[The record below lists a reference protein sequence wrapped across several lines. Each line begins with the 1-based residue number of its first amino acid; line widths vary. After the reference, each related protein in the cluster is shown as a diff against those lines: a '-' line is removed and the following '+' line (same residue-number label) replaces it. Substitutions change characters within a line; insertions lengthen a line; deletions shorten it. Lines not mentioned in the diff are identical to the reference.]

1 MDNNRQLPDPGRNH
15 PPSRLMASSN
25 SPQTR
30 PIAPYQQPSLPSIRQ
45 LHPYLPPS
53 GMAQHLPPSDSSA
66 YTYPL
71 PSPYSGPS
79 GSTEIP
85 PPSSQHALYSRS
97 EMMDS
102 EPEGEV
108 EQQGPA
114 KKKRRRQAL
123 SCNECK
129 RRKIKCDRAQ
139 PCGPC
144 TRRGEQSKCQWR
156 TLEPV
161 DKYVSRAEYDD
172 LKARSKAEY
181 DELKARLDHLESVVS
196 RIFPLAGGPAN
207 VPMYSVAPDIS
218 GASSSENVTS
228 YHSGH
233 SSAGQVLYPGNVPP
247 SSSFTQDPAKS
258 QSYAGSSSPHI
269 AGMSHGPSISSSSN
283 IQSVPQSAGPSHL
296 RHPSDA
302 KSPTIVRQSPL
313 SLASI
318 TSPYNADPQSKNF
331 HAQTLRILGER
342 LRPAPKS
349 WKGPVELLCDIL
361 KQWNMLR
368 RPARPTSQW
377 KAHQCHQ
384 DTTYHHHPDV
394 MVILP

>member
-1 MDNNRQLPDPGRNH
+1 MDTNRQLPDPASHH
-15 PPSRLMASSN
+15 PPPPRLMA

-53 GMAQHLPPSDSSA
+53 GMAQHLPPSDPST

-71 PSPYSGPS
+71 QNPYSGPS
-79 GSTEIP
+79 GSSEMQQP
-85 PPSSQHALYSRS
+85 HSQHALYGRS
-97 EMMDS
+97 EMIDS
-102 EPEGEV
+102 EPEGEI

-161 DKYVSRAEYDD
+161 DKYVTRTEYEE
-172 LKARSKAEY
+172 LKNRSKAEY
-181 DELKARLDHLESVVS
+181 DELKSRLDHLESVVA
-196 RIFPLAGGPAN
+196 RLFPPPGGPAN
-207 VPMYSVAPDIS
+207 VPMYSITADIS
-218 GASSSENVTS
+218 GASSSDNVTS
-228 YHSGH
+228 YHSTH
-233 SSAGQVLYPGNVPP
+233 SSAGQALYVAS

-269 AGMSHGPSISSSSN
+269 AGSGISHGPSIPSSSSN
-283 IQSVPQSAGPSHL
+283 TQSVAQSAGPSHL
-296 RHPSDA
+296 RHPSDV

-318 TSPYNADPQSKNF
+318 TSPYNADTQPKNF
-331 HAQTLRILGER
+331 HAQTFRILGER
-342 LRPAPKS
+342 LRPVRKS
-349 WKGPVELLCDIL
+349 WKGPVELLCGIL
-361 KQWNMLR
+361 KRWNMLR
-368 RPARPTSQW
+368 CPAQQALQW
-377 KAHQCHQ
+377 KARQCHQ
-384 DTTYHHHPDV
+384 GHTIYRHRDV

>member
-1 MDNNRQLPDPGRNH
+1 M
-15 PPSRLMASSN
+15 
-25 SPQTR
+25 
-30 PIAPYQQPSLPSIRQ
+30 
-45 LHPYLPPS
+45 
-53 GMAQHLPPSDSSA
+53 
-66 YTYPL
+66 
-71 PSPYSGPS
+71 
-79 GSTEIP
+79 
-85 PPSSQHALYSRS
+85 
-97 EMMDS
+97 
-102 EPEGEV
+102 

-161 DKYVSRAEYDD
+161 DKYVSRAEYDE

-181 DELKARLDHLESVVS
+181 DELKARLDQLESMVS
-196 RIFPLAGGPAN
+196 RLFPPPGGPVN
-207 VPMYSVAPDIS
+207 VPMYSIPPDIS

-233 SSAGQVLYPGNVPP
+233 SSAGQVLYPPNVPP

-258 QSYAGSSSPHI
+258 QSYTGSSSSHI

-283 IQSVPQSAGPSHL
+283 TQSLPQSAGPSHL
-296 RHPSDA
+296 RHPSDT

-318 TSPYNADPQSKNF
+318 TSPYNADSQPKNF

-349 WKGPVELLCDIL
+349 WKGPVELLSGIL
-361 KQWNMLR
+361 KQWNTPQAQR
-368 RPARPTSQW
+368 A
-377 KAHQCHQ
+377 
-384 DTTYHHHPDV
+384 
-394 MVILP
+394 

>member
-1 MDNNRQLPDPGRNH
+1 
-15 PPSRLMASSN
+15 MATSN

-53 GMAQHLPPSDSSA
+53 GMAQHLPPADPSA

-71 PSPYSGPS
+71 QSPYSGPS
-79 GSTEIP
+79 GSSEIQQQP
-85 PPSSQHALYSRS
+85 SQHTLYGRS

-102 EPEGEV
+102 EPEGEI

-161 DKYVSRAEYDD
+161 DKYVSRTEYEDF
-172 LKARSKAEY
+172 KTRSKAEY
-181 DELKARLDHLESVVS
+181 DELKARLDHLESVVA
-196 RIFPLAGGPAN
+196 RIFPQTAGPAN
-207 VPMYSVAPDIS
+207 VPMYSIPTDIS
-218 GASSSENVTS
+218 GASSSDNVTS
-228 YHSGH
+228 YHSTH
-233 SSAGQVLYPGNVPP
+233 SSAGQTLYVPP

-269 AGMSHGPSISSSSN
+269 AGSGIGHGPSISSSN
-283 IQSVPQSAGPSHL
+283 TQSVSQSAGPSHL

-318 TSPYNADPQSKNF
+318 TSPYNADSQPKNF
-331 HAQTLRILGER
+331 HAQTFRILGER
-342 LRPAPKS
+342 LRLVKS
-349 WKGPVELLCDIL
+349 WKGPVDLLCGIL
-361 KQWNMLR
+361 KRWNTLR
-368 RPARPTSQW
+368 CPVQQVCRW
-377 KAHQCHQ
+377 KARQCRQGHII
-384 DTTYHHHPDV
+384 YRHRDV

>member
-1 MDNNRQLPDPGRNH
+1 
-15 PPSRLMASSN
+15 
-25 SPQTR
+25 
-30 PIAPYQQPSLPSIRQ
+30 
-45 LHPYLPPS
+45 
-53 GMAQHLPPSDSSA
+53 
-66 YTYPL
+66 
-71 PSPYSGPS
+71 
-79 GSTEIP
+79 
-85 PPSSQHALYSRS
+85 
-97 EMMDS
+97 MMDS
-102 EPEGEV
+102 EPEGEI

-161 DKYVSRAEYDD
+161 DKYVSRTEYEDF
-172 LKARSKAEY
+172 KTRSKAEY
-181 DELKARLDHLESVVS
+181 DELKARLDHLESVVA
-196 RIFPLAGGPAN
+196 RIFPPPTGPAN
-207 VPMYSVAPDIS
+207 VPMYSIPADIS
-218 GASSSENVTS
+218 GASSSDNVTS
-228 YHSGH
+228 YHSTH
-233 SSAGQVLYPGNVPP
+233 SSAGHTLYVPP

-269 AGMSHGPSISSSSN
+269 AGSGIGHGPSISSSN
-283 IQSVPQSAGPSHL
+283 TQSVSQSAGPSHL

-318 TSPYNADPQSKNF
+318 TSPYNADSQPKNF
-331 HAQTLRILGER
+331 HAQTFRILGER
-342 LRPAPKS
+342 LRLVKS
-349 WKGPVELLCDIL
+349 WKGPVDLLCGIL
-361 KQWNMLR
+361 RRWNMLR
-368 RPARPTSQW
+368 CPAQQVLRW
-377 KAHQCHQ
+377 KARQCRQGH
-384 DTTYHHHPDV
+384 TIYRHRDV

>member
-1 MDNNRQLPDPGRNH
+1 MDANRQLPDPASHH
-15 PPSRLMASSN
+15 PPPPRLMA

-53 GMAQHLPPSDSSA
+53 GMAQHMPPSDPST

-79 GSTEIP
+79 GSSEIQQP
-85 PPSSQHALYSRS
+85 PSQHALYGRS
-97 EMMDS
+97 EMIDS
-102 EPEGEV
+102 EPEGEI

-161 DKYVSRAEYDD
+161 DKYVTRTEYEE
-172 LKARSKAEY
+172 LKNRSKAEY
-181 DELKARLDHLESVVS
+181 DELKSRLDHLESVVA
-196 RIFPLAGGPAN
+196 RLFPPPAGPAN
-207 VPMYSVAPDIS
+207 VPMYSIPADIS
-218 GASSSENVTS
+218 GASSSDNVTS
-228 YHSGH
+228 YHSAH
-233 SSAGQVLYPGNVPP
+233 SSAGQALYVAS

-269 AGMSHGPSISSSSN
+269 AGSGISHGPSIPSSSSN
-283 IQSVPQSAGPSHL
+283 PQSVSQSAGPSHL
-296 RHPSDA
+296 RHPSDS
-302 KSPTIVRQSPL
+302 KSPTINTGRASAPGSKKLERPSGTSLRHPQAMEHVAMSGSAGLTMEGPSMSPGTHHLSSSRRYGDPSVGREGGDNRDRRQ
-313 SLASI
+313 
-318 TSPYNADPQSKNF
+318 
-331 HAQTLRILGER
+331 
-342 LRPAPKS
+342 
-349 WKGPVELLCDIL
+349 GPVE
-361 KQWNMLR
+361 R
-368 RPARPTSQW
+368 
-377 KAHQCHQ
+377 
-384 DTTYHHHPDV
+384 
-394 MVILP
+394 